1 MDNKIIII
9 VHWAL
14 MIVAITG
21 DLIIIISSI
30 VVSEVSLEGNK
41 LIIILTLPIFI
52 YVFFLKLKT
61 KTWIFFPWQHD

>member
-52 YVFFLKLKT
+52 YVFF
-61 KTWIFFPWQHD
+61 